1 MKKIFFMLFSFL
13 AASYSDVY
21 AGQAIEWIPSKLE
34 ADQLQGTV
42 KKYVISFIASNDL
55 KNVHIRVVPEL
66 EKFISVLPESLSE
79 VKKDQQVNLSAI
91 IGLPTNLPVGQ
102 IEGTIQVKDNSGKT
116 GKAISKPLPVVLTV
130 QKWTDNSLPPDPGE
144 AGKQTLLGIDSD
156 NDGVRDDVQIGI
168 AHYYPE
174 NENARKALKQLARA
188 IQLSFVSIQNSDDAK
203 IDDALS
209 GINSAASCIAEI
221 SSTPSRDIAFISL
234 LVQNSKDRS
243 NAYSEINHKASGK
256 IIGKSKP
263 FGSSCEK

>member
-1 MKKIFFMLFSFL
+1 M
-13 AASYSDVY
+13 
-21 AGQAIEWIPSKLE
+21 
-34 ADQLQGTV
+34 
-42 KKYVISFIASNDL
+42 
-55 KNVHIRVVPEL
+55 HIRVVPEL

-116 GKAISKPLPVVLTV
+116 GKTISKPLPVVLTV

-174 NENARKALKQLARA
+174 NENARKALNQLARA
-188 IQLSFVSIQNSDDAK
+188 IQIAFVSIQVSDDQKFKDAIK
-203 IDDALS
+203 EID
-209 GINSAASCIAEI
+209 SAVSDI
-221 SSTPSRDIAFISL
+221 SMVSTDGSRDIVFVEMLI
-234 LVQNSKDRS
+234 QNTSERRS
-243 NAYSEINHKASGK
+243 AYMDVNDKASR
-256 IIGKSKP
+256 
-263 FGSSCEK
+263 